1 MYTVS
6 NQDGYAV
13 DYYCT
18 TGIFTCEQAEDLAL
32 RINSSPSLVQDLEVF
47 ITGYITVTFQDG
59 ATNIFTTTNDQPT
72 TNYYTVEIRN
82 NKAAI
87 QATTNGVLTRKQALS
102 SVVQINE
109 WVTFD
114 NQLLAAEV
122 RPATVQTRLCVFALY
137 GSTRSREFHFYD
149 DKAVDIYAV
158 DITVDPR
165 RETFVKYLDYLTV
178 IFNCLSN
185 RDDLHDCDELLSAL
199 QTLTDRETV

>member
-6 NQDGYAV
+6 NQDGFAV
-13 DYYCT
+13 YYYCT

-32 RINSSPSLVQDLEVF
+32 RINSSPSLVQDLEVS
-47 ITGYITVTFQDG
+47 ITGHITVTYQDG
-59 ATNIFTTTNDQPT
+59 ATNMFTTTADEYV
-72 TNYYTVEIRN
+72 TNYYTVGIRN

-87 QATTNGVLTRKQALS
+87 QATTNGVLTHKQALS

-137 GSTRSREFHFYD
+137 SSTRSREFHFYG

-158 DITVDPR
+158 DITVDTR
-165 RETFVKYLDYLTV
+165 REAFVKYLDYRR
-178 IFNCLSN
+178 S
-185 RDDLHDCDELLSAL
+185 RK
-199 QTLTDRETV
+199 